1 MIKKILIVLVLF
13 FSIGIASFGNN
24 KEVRVGLQ
32 INNNKD
38 IFLVDS
44 TNNQNALIN
53 NNNEF
58 IVNFPTKKCFF
69 VKDGFF
75 KNGEKTDYI
84 KAEYGPYHLAL
95 SEEFET
101 YEDAKIALSNNLELF
116 GSWIHYDGSKFKI
129 FVGRYV
135 DQNKQMLA
143 KQEFLNQGIHLIEAG
158 IELFFILDDS
168 NNIVISYSND
178 NPIYYN
184 NQVQNIVNVDGKN
197 YRGLISAV
205 YSNGKVY
212 ALNKLNM
219 EEYLYG
225 VLPSEVYVTWPKEAI
240 KAQAVVARTYMA
252 YKMNENRNLEF
263 DVVNGITNQVYK
275 GYDFEH
281 SATTEAINETLGEI
295 ILYDNEPIM
304 AVYHSNSGGQTESS
318 QNIWSSKLPYLQG
331 REDKYSLNQNRS
343 TWTYSISKGD
353 LTNLLSSNYNIGDVK
368 NIKIIERSE
377 NNRVLKLQ
385 VEGTLDSIILEKE
398 TVRKIIGYDK
408 IKSIWYDFGALF
420 DLSIK
425 NDTGI
430 SSYKNTSIDL
440 SVISE
445 DGIKNTNGNEIYI
458 LSENGKY
465 KKSTNAVQVGD
476 NIQINGRGF
485 GHGVGMSQWGAKAM
499 ADQNFSYIE
508 ICKYY
513 YNDVEIGEY

>member
-1 MIKKILIVLVLF
+1 MIKKIIVILVLF
-13 FSIGIASFGNN
+13 SNVGLISFGNS
-24 KEVRVGLQ
+24 ESVRVGLQ
-32 INNNKD
+32 LNAEQEMFIVK
-38 IFLVDS
+38 S
-44 TNNQNALIN
+44 ENNQNSFVSNQNELIM
-53 NNNEF
+53 
-58 IVNFPTKKCFF
+58 NFTKSTCYF

-75 KNGEKTDYI
+75 VNGEKTDYI
-84 KAEYGPYHLAL
+84 QADIGPYHLSL
-95 SEEFET
+95 ENEFNSYEETKLFLNS
-101 YEDAKIALSNNLELF
+101 APNLA
-116 GSWIHYDGSKFKI
+116 GAWIHFDGNQYRI
-129 FVGRYV
+129 FIGRYV
-135 DQNKQMLA
+135 DQNKQMQA
-143 KQEFLNQGIHLIEAG
+143 KQEFISQGLNLVEAG
-158 IELFFILDDS
+158 IELFYILDE
-168 NNIVISYSND
+168 NKNIILSYSNN
-178 NPIYYN
+178 NPVFFN
-184 NQVQNIVNVDGKN
+184 NQVQDILRVEDKK
-197 YRGLISAV
+197 YRGQISAI
-205 YSNGKVY
+205 YSNGKIY
-212 ALNKLNM
+212 ALNKLGM

-225 VLPSEVYVTWPKEAI
+225 VLPSEVYVTWPEEAI

-252 YKMNENRNLEF
+252 YKMNQNKENIF
-263 DVVNGITNQVYK
+263 DVVNGVTNQVYK
-275 GYDFEH
+275 GYDFENI
-281 SATTEAINETLGEI
+281 ATTEAVNNTKNQI
-295 ILYDNEPIM
+295 IIYDNEPIM